1 MKKGI
6 FMRKFEIVE
15 IENSFLNFFTPA
27 VLVAISYF
35 FFNLIGWPSIYIL
48 HLLENNSSII
58 TIDLNLVKLL
68 IYNGFFALI
77 CFSLYYLLI
86 YHPRL
91 KVSDAEFKGVSKYS
105 LYIAVIFFFLMI
117 MSETV
122 ITTIYEVLFGNL
134 ETYFSSFIQ
143 PEVLLDNPF
152 YMLLFL
158 IYDIILV
165 TLFGEFVYRRALI
178 PMLEDRG
185 LSPFYAVILAA
196 LGSSF
201 IDLPGYALN
210 PNHPV
215 NIHSFCLSVFIGLCA
230 GLIYIST
237 RNILFSIVSVSCY
250 QFFSTFGFIAT
261 EELLIIYES
270 LNILFLIVSFGIIIF
285 FIYEILHPSRSPK
298 WIRIIKQ
305 LSSPLVMRGVSGFFI
320 ISLGLLVL
328 QTLIAKIGRI
338 LFVSVTGD
346 VFPEYFI
353 YISIFYAIAF
363 TIPFFLTISTEWA
376 SSPTN

>member
-1 MKKGI
+1 
-6 FMRKFEIVE
+6 MRKIEIVE

-48 HLLENNSSII
+48 HLLENNPSII

-68 IYNGFFALI
+68 IYNGFFTLI

-91 KVSDAEFKGVSKYS
+91 KVSDAEFKGFSKYS
-105 LYIAVIFFFLMI
+105 LYIAISFFFLMI
-117 MSETV
+117 LSETI
-122 ITTIYEVLFGNL
+122 ITTIYEIFFSSL
-134 ETYFSSFIQ
+134 EINFSSFIP
-143 PEVLLDNPF
+143 PEVLFDNPF

-165 TLFGEFVYRRALI
+165 TLFIEFVYRRALI

-185 LSPFYAVILAA
+185 LSPFHAVILAA

-215 NIHSFCLSVFIGLCA
+215 DIYSFCLSIFIGLCA
-230 GLIYIST
+230 GLIYVST
-237 RNILFSIVSVSCY
+237 RNIFFPIVSVICY
-250 QFFSTFGFIAT
+250 QVFSTFGLIAP
-261 EELLIIYES
+261 EELLAIYES
-270 LNILFLIVSFGIIIF
+270 LNILLLVISFGIIIII
-285 FIYEILHPSRSPK
+285 IYGMLNPSRSPK
-298 WIRIIKQ
+298 WLRIIKQ
-305 LSSPLVMRGVSGFFI
+305 PSSPFVMRGVSGFFI
-320 ISLGLLVL
+320 ISLGLLTL
-328 QTLIAKIGRI
+328 QTIVAKIGRI
-338 LFVSVTGD
+338 LFVPVRGD